1 MAEIKGEYV
10 MMMDSLVNPA
20 VKPYCRE
27 QSGIDFDNL
36 EGQWIPAASFN
47 KYIEALRSR
56 TGDQGPY
63 IVGTRIAETINKIFG
78 VWDQIPT
85 LEEAS
90 KAIPQMYLESNRGED
105 VGTYEV
111 TDFGD
116 GHATVITNGQLDE
129 GFHLGVYVGLVR
141 VYTRRM
147 ARSET
152 VERMATH
159 GRSVFKYTW

>member
-10 MMMDSLVNPA
+10 MMMDSLVSPA
-20 VKPYCRE
+20 MQSLCRE
-27 QSGIDFDNL
+27 KSGIDFSNL
-36 EGQWIPAASFN
+36 EGQWIPAENFN
-47 KYIEALRSR
+47 KYIEALRGR

-90 KAIPQMYLESNRGED
+90 KAIPQMYLESNRGPD
-105 VGTYEV
+105 IGTYEI
-111 TDFGD
+111 TEIGE
-116 GHATVITNGQLDE
+116 GHATVVTSGQLDE
-129 GFHLGVYVGLVR
+129 GFHIGVYAGLVR
-141 VYTRRM
+141 VYARRM